1 MSLIFRAND
10 TEWVVGAT
18 WMTTRNQPGASALR
32 QRARASRAT
41 HYVVMKSTPLAL
53 GFFDLAAMLTSES
66 GKRLA
71 FKRGNPLAPLMARA
85 LGADVFA
92 QISLPDGSI
101 WVIAT
106 DHDAMLLPGTDRIV
120 ASGDIDAFVE
130 RFEMGR
136 FSERRLI
143 DGHGLDTILATLKP
157 ETVKFHEVSLQAQ
170 WKPAIAAGAALLLA
184 YEGHHL
190 WRAHIERLRDEQ
202 AQREAAARQNIIAET
217 ALRNAPIP
225 PSEWVE
231 GCMDGVLHQ
240 PVFHEGW
247 IQTSWQCADK
257 TLTLEWLRSGGTL
270 ADAPVGAMSANGD
283 RISQTVPLIFHR
295 PAMRRHTKG
304 DGTKQLVSWLQ
315 TLGIRPK
322 VTLSQIKTAGMPVPG
337 QPASIATGVSW
348 VFPTDPRNAF
358 WDDVSGLS
366 IQSLSH
372 LTGAAPAGGV
382 VMTGAGYRM
391 EASVAAPVLEMP
403 R

>member
-1 MSLIFRAND
+1 MSVIFRAND

-53 GFFDLAAMLTSES
+53 GFFDLAAMLTSEN
-66 GKRLA
+66 GKKLP
-71 FKRGNPLAPLMARA
+71 FKRGNPLAPVMARV
-85 LGADVFA
+85 LGADIFA

-106 DHDAMLLPGTDRIV
+106 DHDAMLLSGTDRVI
-120 ASGDIDAFVE
+120 ASGDIDAFTE

-143 DGHGLDTILATLKP
+143 DGHGLDTILATLEP
-157 ETVKFHEVSLQAQ
+157 VTAKFHDVSLQAQ

-190 WRAHIERLRDEQ
+190 WRAHIERLQAEQ
-202 AQREAAARQNIIAET
+202 AQREAVASQNIIAET

-231 GCMDGVLHQ
+231 GCMAGVLHQ
-240 PVFHEGW
+240 PVFYEGW

-257 TLTLEWLRSGGTL
+257 VLTLEWVRSGGTL

-283 RISQTVPLIFHR
+283 KITQTVPLIYHR
-295 PAMRRHTKG
+295 PELRRHPTG

-322 VTLSQIKTAGMPVPG
+322 ITLSQIKAANMAVPG
-337 QPASIATGVSW
+337 QPNSISTGVSW
-348 VFPTDPRNAF
+348 VFPTDPRSPF
-358 WDDVSGLS
+358 WDGVSGLS
-366 IQSLSH
+366 IQSVSH
-372 LTGAAPAGGV
+372 QTGAAPAGGV

-391 EASVAAPVLEMP
+391 EASVSAPVLGMP